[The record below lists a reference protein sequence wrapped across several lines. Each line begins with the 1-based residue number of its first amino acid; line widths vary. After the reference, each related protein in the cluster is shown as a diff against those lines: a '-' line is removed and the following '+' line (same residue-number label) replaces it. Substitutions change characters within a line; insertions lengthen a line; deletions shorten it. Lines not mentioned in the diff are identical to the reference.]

1 MTYRNEN
8 SYLSLSELKDLT
20 RESNVTKITEVL
32 RTWGITP
39 FVQPKTGFPVVFRD
53 SLYKAQAG
61 EPEFRMN
68 LDAI

>member
-8 SYLSLSELKDLT
+8 SYLSLTELKDLT
-20 RESNVTKITEVL
+20 RESSVTQITQVL

-39 FVQPKTGFPVVFRD
+39 FVVPKTGFPVVFRD
-53 SLYKAQAG
+53 SLSKAQAG

>member
-1 MTYRNEN
+1 VTHRNEN
-8 SYLSLSELKDLT
+8 SYLSLRELKDLT
-20 RESNVTKITEVL
+20 RESSVTQITQVL

-39 FVQPKTGFPVVFRD
+39 FVVPKTGFPVVFRD
-53 SLYKAQAG
+53 SLYQAQAG

>member
-20 RESNVTKITEVL
+20 RESNVAQITEVL

-39 FVQPKTGFPVVFRD
+39 FVVPKTGFPVVFRD
-53 SLYKAQAG
+53 SLHKVQAG
-61 EPEFRMN
+61 EPEFKMN